1 MIDGVI
7 SSPAEPVG
15 DTEETSLRELAALFL
30 RLGATAFGGPA
41 AHIAMMRDEVV
52 GRRRWLTDARFLD
65 LLGAT
70 NLIPGPNSTE
80 MAIHIGWLRRR
91 WAGLVVAG
99 VSFILPAMLI
109 TGALGWAYVRF
120 GKRPEVSWLLWGVK
134 PIVVAVVL
142 QALWNL
148 APAAARSWLLRIV
161 GAVAAVA
168 AALGVDE
175 LAILFG
181 SAALVAAIRLSRNPG
196 EAPLR
201 LLLPVGAP
209 AAGAATVGAVSLSA
223 LFGVFLKIGSV
234 LFGSGY
240 VLVAFLRADLVQR
253 LHWLTE
259 AQLIDAVAAGQ
270 VTPGPVFTTAT
281 FIGYLLAGPG
291 GALVATAGIFLPAFV
306 FVAAS
311 GPLVPKLRASPVAGA
326 FLDGLNV
333 ASLALMAVVTVQL
346 GRAAVVDLPTALL
359 ALVAAIA
366 LLRFKLNATWL
377 MLGGAALGIGLHLV
391 GLHP

>member
-15 DTEETSLRELAALFL
+15 DPEETSLRELAVLFL

-142 QALWNL
+142 QALWSL
-148 APAAARSWLLRIV
+148 APAAARSWLLRGV
-161 GAVAAVA
+161 GVAAAVA

-181 SAALVAAIRLSRNPG
+181 SAAFVAAIRVSRKAG

-209 AAGAATVGAVSLSA
+209 AAGAAAVGAVSLSA

-281 FIGYLLAGPG
+281 FVGYLLAGPG

-346 GRAAVVDLPTALL
+346 ARAAVVDLPTALL
-359 ALVAAIA
+359 ALAAAIA

-391 GLHP
+391 GLHS